1 MIIDAPNLLLLLFAG
16 MAAGLLGYLTGLASL
31 ASYPALLAVGLSP
44 LAANATNTLG
54 LIGVGCG
61 TLVKARDFFDTDTPR
76 HMIQQSVISGLGGIV
91 GAILLLITG
100 EAAFEAVVPWLI
112 VLASV
117 ALLTTPLL
125 RRLSGSTTRW
135 GLYLVGVF
143 ALCVYSGYFGAGAG
157 VMFFA
162 VMSVLTTARWDHI
175 AITKSIMMSLS
186 NLTAAVIF
194 VIMAPV
200 DWLAAAFMFVGNLM
214 GGYVGPIVQS
224 HIPEKVSRIVIAL
237 GGFYLAWSL
246 AH

>member
-1 MIIDAPNLLLLLFAG
+1 MILDASNLLLLLFAG
-16 MAAGLLGYLTGLASL
+16 VAAGLLGYLTGLASL

-54 LIGVGCG
+54 LVGIGLG
-61 TLVKARDFFDTDTPR
+61 TMAKARDFFETDTPR
-76 HMIQQSVISGLGGIV
+76 HMIQQSLMSGLGGAV
-91 GAILLLITG
+91 GAVLLLVTG
-100 EAAFEAVVPWLI
+100 EAAFETVVPWLI
-112 VLASV
+112 VLASL
-117 ALLTTPLL
+117 ALLATPWL
-125 RRLSGSTTRW
+125 RRLSGTTTRW
-135 GLYLVGVF
+135 GLYLFGVF

-162 VMSVLTTARWDHI
+162 VMSVLTTARWDHV

-200 DWLAAAFMFVGNLM
+200 DWLAAAIMFVGNLV
-214 GGYVGPIVQS
+214 GGYVGPIVQR
-224 HIPEKVSRIVIAL
+224 HIPERVSRIVIAI